1 MEKKN
6 RLEKL
11 MDATRDWEEENKG
24 RRCVFS
30 VLSDEDEK
38 QSICAVI
45 GTGKQLTHALVNE
58 MLCDKDV
65 ECIVLAAVEI
75 YKEKRKEMEKEAT
88 KEQPKTKTPK
98 RMLS

>member
-1 MEKKN
+1 MDKKN

-30 VLSDEDEK
+30 VIADEDEK
-38 QSICAVI
+38 ASQCAII
-45 GTGKQLTHALVNE
+45 GTGEQLMHALVNE
-58 MLCDKDV
+58 MLCD
-65 ECIVLAAVEI
+65 EESAGLVLAAVEI
-75 YKEKRKEMEKEAT
+75 YKEMRKEMEKEET